1 MAAAV
6 SFSRR
11 IHILMLL
18 YYYSIW
24 SLHPPR
30 ATSHSFSFNFSQPGG
45 YDAQDFSFEGDAY
58 YDSQSRRIE
67 LTKGGGSPNI
77 QNSVGRALH
86 AQPVPLWDV
95 DTGELTR
102 FTTSFTF
109 RIKVNGPV
117 SGDGLA
123 FFLGHYPPTSIPD
136 PLDNGKNLGLFNRN
150 VSTVATGDER
160 AVAVEFDTFL
170 NPGIDTSGSHM
181 GIDVNSIISRAYTNV
196 TVHGKNLTAGLPMT
210 CHISYGNDTKI
221 LAAVLQIGD
230 VTYHVN
236 TSVDL
241 RQLLPNVVSIGFS
254 GATGVAVELHQ
265 IMSWSFNS
273 TLDPSPAR
281 KILWKQIAVVTGPI
295 IGVIAIVC
303 SFVGVRRWQLCT
315 RKKPYKALANG
326 RKHIGYHKLAR
337 ATKKF
342 AEENKLG
349 QGGSAFVYRGLLKGS
364 QVAIKRFKLVPSGEG
379 RKAFEDELMIASRL
393 RHKNLV
399 KLIGWCYDGQRN
411 LVEFI
416 CWWWDE
422 RYTRLFLVYELLQEG
437 SLDRHL
443 HGGNSLLPWSKRHE
457 IILNLGS
464 ALQYLHVDCE
474 QDQQCIVHGDI
485 KSSNILLGSSFVAKL
500 GDFGLARFV
509 HHETGSQ
516 TTNVVQGTFGYID
529 PVFIDTSKRNRES
542 DIYSFGIV
550 LLEMVSGRNPTD
562 QDMPPLST
570 WVWSKYN
577 GNVILE
583 AVDERLMN
591 GQSTN
596 GLQQMKHALLIG
608 LLCAHQDPSNRP
620 SITDAMNALGSDS
633 EELTLDITPLE
644 AVTH

>member
-6 SFSRR
+6 RFSRR
-11 IHILMLL
+11 IDILMLL

-45 YDAQDFSFEGDAY
+45 YDAQDFSFQGDAY
-58 YDSQSRRIE
+58 YDSQSQRIE
-67 LTKGGGSPNI
+67 LTKGDGSPNI

-86 AQPVPLWDV
+86 AQPVKLWDV

-117 SGDGLA
+117 SGDALA

-136 PLDNGKNLGLFNRN
+136 PLDNSKNLGLFNRN
-150 VSTVATGDER
+150 ISTVATGNER

-170 NPGIDTSGSHM
+170 NPGIGTSSSHV
-181 GIDVNSIISRAYTNV
+181 GIDVNSIISRTYTN
-196 TVHGKNLTAGLPMT
+196 
-210 CHISYGNDTKI
+210 
-221 LAAVLQIGD
+221 IGD

-241 RQLLPNVVSIGFS
+241 PQLLPSVVSIGFS

-273 TLDPSPAR
+273 TLDPSPTR
-281 KILWKQIAVVTGPI
+281 KILWKQIAEVTGPI

-303 SFVGVRRWQLCT
+303 FFVGVRRWQLCT

-337 ATKKF
+337 ATKNF

-349 QGGSAFVYRGLLKGS
+349 QGGSAFVYRGLLKSS

-379 RKAFEDELMIASRL
+379 RKAFEDELMITSRL

-411 LVEFI
+411 LFESI

-422 RYTRLFLVYELLQEG
+422 RYTRFFLVYELLQEG

-485 KSSNILLGSSFVAKL
+485 KSSNILLGSSSGAKL
-500 GDFGLARFV
+500 GDLGLARFF
-509 HHETGSQ
+509 
-516 TTNVVQGTFGYID
+516 TTKPGHR
-529 PVFIDTSKRNRES
+529 P
-542 DIYSFGIV
+542 
-550 LLEMVSGRNPTD
+550 
-562 QDMPPLST
+562 
-570 WVWSKYN
+570 
-577 GNVILE
+577 
-583 AVDERLMN
+583 
-591 GQSTN
+591 
-596 GLQQMKHALLIG
+596 QMSYRALL
-608 LLCAHQDPSNRP
+608 D
-620 SITDAMNALGSDS
+620 T
-633 EELTLDITPLE
+633 
-644 AVTH
+644 

>member
-1 MAAAV
+1 
-6 SFSRR
+6 
-11 IHILMLL
+11 MLL
-18 YYYSIW
+18 YHSIW

-30 ATSHSFSFNFSQPGG
+30 ATPHSFSFNFSQPGG

-58 YDSQSRRIE
+58 YDSQSQRIE

-86 AQPVPLWDV
+86 SQPVPLWDV

-109 RIKVNGPV
+109 RINVSGPV

-196 TVHGKNLTAGLPMT
+196 TVHGKLTAGLPMT
-210 CHISYGNDTKI
+210 CHISYGNDTKV
-221 LAAVLQIGD
+221 LAAILQIGD

-241 RQLLPNVVSIGFS
+241 RQLLPSVVSIGFS

-265 IMSWSFNS
+265 IISWSFNS

-281 KILWKQIAVVTGPI
+281 KILWKQIAE
-295 IGVIAIVC
+295 
-303 SFVGVRRWQLCT
+303 LCT
-315 RKKPYKALANG
+315 RKKPYKALADG

-337 ATKKF
+337 ATNKF

-349 QGGSAFVYRGLLKGS
+349 QGGSAFFYRGLLKS
-364 QVAIKRFKLVPSGEG
+364 SEVAIKRFKLVASGEG

-411 LVEFI
+411 PVEFI

-485 KSSNILLGSSFVAKL
+485 KSSNILLGSSSGAKL

-516 TTNVVQGTFGYID
+516 TTNVVQ
-529 PVFIDTSKRNRES
+529 
-542 DIYSFGIV
+542 
-550 LLEMVSGRNPTD
+550 EMVSGRNPTD
-562 QDMPPLST
+562 QNMPPLSS
-570 WVWSKYN
+570 WVRSKYD
-577 GNVILE
+577 GNAILE
-583 AVDERLMN
+583 VVDERLIN
-591 GQSTN
+591 GEVTN
-596 GLQQMKHALLIG
+596 GLQQKKHALLIG
-608 LLCAHQDPSNRP
+608 LLCAHQDPSSRP

-633 EELTLDITPLE
+633 EELTLDMTPLE
-644 AVTH
+644 TITHSLPLSL

>member
-11 IHILMLL
+11 IQIFMLL
-18 YYYSIW
+18 YHSIW

-30 ATSHSFSFNFSQPGG
+30 ATPHSFSFNFSQPGG

-58 YDSQSRRIE
+58 YDSQSQRIE

-86 AQPVPLWDV
+86 SQPVPLWDV

-109 RIKVNGPV
+109 RINVSGPV

-181 GIDVNSIISRAYTNV
+181 GIDVNSIISRAYTN
-196 TVHGKNLTAGLPMT
+196 
-210 CHISYGNDTKI
+210 
-221 LAAVLQIGD
+221 IGD

-241 RQLLPNVVSIGFS
+241 RQLLPSVVSIGFS

-265 IMSWSFNS
+265 IISWSFNS

-281 KILWKQIAVVTGPI
+281 KILWKQIAEVTGPI

-303 SFVGVRRWQLCT
+303 FFVGVRRWQLCT
-315 RKKPYKALANG
+315 RKKPYKALADG

-337 ATKKF
+337 ATNKF

-349 QGGSAFVYRGLLKGS
+349 QGGSAFFYRGLLKSS
-364 QVAIKRFKLVPSGEG
+364 QVAIKRFKLVASGEG

-411 LVEFI
+411 PVEFI

-485 KSSNILLGSSFVAKL
+485 KSSNILLGSSSGAKL

-562 QDMPPLST
+562 QNMPPLSS
-570 WVWSKYN
+570 WVRSKYD
-577 GNVILE
+577 GNAILE
-583 AVDERLMN
+583 VVDERLIN
-591 GQSTN
+591 GEVTN
-596 GLQQMKHALLIG
+596 GLQQKKHALLIG
-608 LLCAHQDPSNRP
+608 LLCAHQDPSSRP
-620 SITDAMNALGSDS
+620 SITHAMNALGSDS
-633 EELTLDITPLE
+633 EELTLDMTPLE
-644 AVTH
+644 TITHSLPLSL